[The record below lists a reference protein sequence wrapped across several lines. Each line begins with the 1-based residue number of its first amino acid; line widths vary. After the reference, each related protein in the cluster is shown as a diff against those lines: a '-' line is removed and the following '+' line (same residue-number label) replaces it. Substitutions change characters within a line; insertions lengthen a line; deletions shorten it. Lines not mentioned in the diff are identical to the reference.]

1 MKKLITSSIALSM
14 LLTSLLTLLLFFGN
28 ASLAHAAPTDGQIS
42 GQVVDGSN
50 KNAPVPDLNVTLQM
64 AQNSTTNDVTSVKTD
79 AKGKFT
85 FQKVSTDQTISYV
98 VYARYQDAQYVSNAV
113 TLNNNPSQTITLQV
127 YEEMHSTKNIAILQ
141 ANVLVRNTDPSA
153 GLITV
158 SQVYSFD
165 NLNPKT
171 YVGSLNA
178 GTGRPNAL
186 LFSLPSGV
194 RNITLGAGFSGYQVL
209 QVNTGF
215 ATNAA
220 LLPGMNDFSFSYQVP
235 YTTSSYTLPYK
246 TLYPTVSLSFLIDP
260 GLHASSRELKSA
272 GIVNS
277 ANQVYHSYTA
287 STLAADS
294 PVNITLQG
302 LPLSKNTAGSFS
314 LDANAIWLI
323 IGFLVVFALAVL
335 ITWGFYRSQRMR
347 SSTSQPSSESRESN
361 VPGEII
367 KGRGKKTSS
376 YADPEQALLHE
387 LLVLDNDHAS
397 GKISK
402 AVYEEKRSKTKAR
415 LRLLMSEKESIKR

>member
-1 MKKLITSSIALSM
+1 MKKLIKSSIALSM

-28 ASLAHAAPTDGQIS
+28 ASLAHAATMNGQIS

-50 KNAPVPDLNVTLQM
+50 KNAPIPNLNVTLQM

-79 AKGKFT
+79 AKGNFL

-98 VYARYQDAQYVSNAV
+98 VYTRYQDAQYVSDAV
-113 TLNNNPSQTITLQV
+113 TLNNKPSQTITLQV

-141 ANVLVRNTDPSA
+141 ANVLVRNTDPA
-153 GLITV
+153 TGLITV

-171 YVGSLNA
+171 YIGSLNA
-178 GTGRPNAL
+178 STGMPNAL

-209 QVNTGF
+209 QVDKGF

-220 LLPGMNDFSFSYQVP
+220 LLPGMNDFSFSYEVP

-260 GLHASSRELKSA
+260 DLHASSKELNSA

-277 ANQVYHSYTA
+277 DNQVYHNYTA
-287 STLAADS
+287 STLPANS

-314 LDANAIWLI
+314 LDASAIWLI
-323 IGFLVVFALAVL
+323 IGFLAVLALAVL
-335 ITWGFYRSQRMR
+335 ITWGFIYRSRRR
-347 SSTSQPSSESRESN
+347 SSTSQQSSERGGGS
-361 VPGEII
+361 VPNEAI
-367 KGRGKKTSS
+367 KGRAKKAPS
-376 YADPEQALLHE
+376 YANPEQALLQE

-397 GKISK
+397 GKIST

-415 LRLLMSEKESIKR
+415 LRLLMSEKESVK